1 MLGVSFVTK
10 LKSNLCKAPT
20 KLSTT
25 GNNCISSYAQNTA
38 APRDLNRYRP
48 ELFHMHRTQL
58 HLGIWTRIVL
68 NYRTCTEH
76 NCTSGFEHVLSW
88 IISHAQNTT
97 APRDL
102 NTYRP
107 ELQHMHRTQLY
118 LRIWTRV
125 VFIISHAQ
133 NTTAPRDLNTYRPEL
148 SHVHRTQLHIRIWAR
163 VVFIISHAQNT
174 TAPQDLNT
182 CRPELSHMH
191 RTQLHHNHASVFEH
205 VSSCR
210 LPSNCTE
217 LHRFSVMGY
226 KINLTVENIRT
237 HKVLLIHKAT
247 NLALDKARWHSYKLL
262 PI

>member
-1 MLGVSFVTK
+1 MHKTQLHLGIWTGIVLNYFTCTEHNCTSGFEHVS
-10 LKSNLCKAPT
+10 SWIIAH
-20 KLSTT
+20 
-25 GNNCISSYAQNTA
+25 AQNTT
-38 APRDLNRYRP
+38 APRDLNTYCP
-48 ELFHMHRTQL
+48 ELSHMHRTQL

-68 NYRTCTEH
+68 NYSTCTEH
-76 NCTSGFEHVLSW
+76 NCTSGFEHVSSLLS
-88 IISHAQNTT
+88 
-97 APRDL
+97 
-102 NTYRP
+102 
-107 ELQHMHRTQLY
+107 HMHRIQLH
-118 LRIWTRV
+118 LGIWTRIV
-125 VFIISHAQ
+125 
-133 NTTAPRDLNTYRPEL
+133 LNYRTFTEHNCT
-148 SHVHRTQLHIRIWAR
+148 SGFEHVSSL
-163 VVFIISHAQNT
+163 
-174 TAPQDLNT
+174 
-182 CRPELSHMH
+182 LSHMH